1 MKSGNSSKP
10 AATRTAPFKGM
21 PVAFLWISCII
32 ACAPMLDAQTRS
44 APNFEWGPAP
54 ACKIV
59 KWPGFEGVRLV
70 GPPQWGAH
78 GLNGT
83 RLTTTWEVF
92 YYDGRYIPDTHN
104 GREEPFSAI
113 LTPSK
118 TITVHDFVPISGK
131 WVQSDNFYLSYF
143 DPCDGTFHFKFKQ
156 ICGSAYF
163 KPPVRRRPPGEDE
176 DVDVAGGGSSG
187 GVGHPPDD
195 SEENQR
201 RQCSEPFIPGICRPF
216 PEDRRQA
223 PSEQELAGDEVIL
236 VAENIS
242 HDRRK
247 YGFSTYTPQPEG
259 QIPDYY
265 LTQVIEQHL
274 DGGSPESHVGGIVR
288 EKVCV
293 QDGSIIQVDRIG
305 NPSYHGLPDIHDP
318 NATQTSWSAQWN
330 VKSYD
335 DCPNQ
340 EPDTPGKM
348 TASATLSEPHTTGK
362 FKLDTF
368 QNAWA
373 HKDFFEK
380 TAPHANL
387 VLSKTEDS
395 IQYTK
400 TRYQVRIGADVA
412 LPFKTHVI
420 EEFTPEHDPASTP
433 AEKEYRMRNITITT
447 GNKSATYS
455 IDPQSKPD
463 KEGTWRVFLLPI
475 EIKEVASDQ
484 INDSDCNKLPT
495 AKYAGEPNNPMLMA
509 TRSGVRAHLAIKVD
523 SPEGLRDKIYVGAR
537 KVGATT
543 ILGSVKVNAP
553 NDKTKLEFDA
563 LPGHEI
569 YEVVAGYDQNGNAAL
584 DNDEAQIVFKKT
596 PTGSATSG
604 LQYLDKIIIVTESQF
619 GSSKGTTEGYN
630 VWGTSYAGE
639 LIDAFAKGATVTPN
653 ATATPAVT
661 VASVTPGLSH
671 PVGAK
676 WNASN
681 QDTTHRFT
689 YADGSPASN
698 DAETSKAL
706 SEIVKKIIAD
716 KKADMLAY
724 SGSEEWP
731 ITSYYD
737 FNDTKDLVKTESL
750 LDNVLGPAFGKID
763 FMGSL
768 RISYKKTSATT
779 IQVGGVEVIGSFN
792 DLYDWAYGGAKFS
805 FLFFTFD
812 PREPAMVQAGHAT
825 LSKAPHP
832 NAGKVFFTRV
842 EINTGFANTWN
853 GNY

>member
-1 MKSGNSSKP
+1 
-10 AATRTAPFKGM
+10 
-21 PVAFLWISCII
+21 
-32 ACAPMLDAQTRS
+32 MLDAQTRS

-118 TITVHDFVPISGK
+118 TITVHDFVLITGK
-131 WVQSDNFYLSYF
+131 KVETGKFYLSYF
-143 DPCDGTFHFKFKQ
+143 DPCDGTYHFQFAVTH
-156 ICGSAYF
+156 GSAYF
-163 KPPVRRRPPGEDE
+163 KPPVRRRPPGENE
-176 DVDVAGGGSSG
+176 DADVAGGGSSG

-201 RQCSEPFIPGICRPF
+201 RQCSKPFIPGICRPF

-247 YGFSTYTPQPEG
+247 YGFSTYIPQPEG

-265 LTQVIEQHL
+265 LTQVIRQRL

-348 TASATLSEPHTTGK
+348 SASAALSEPHTTGK

-433 AEKEYRMRNITITT
+433 AEKEYRIRNITITT

-455 IDPQSKPD
+455 IDPQSEPD

-475 EIKEVASDQ
+475 EMTLHRRGT
-484 INDSDCNKLPT
+484 INAP
-495 AKYAGEPNNPMLMA
+495 
-509 TRSGVRAHLAIKVD
+509 
-523 SPEGLRDKIYVGAR
+523 GAR
-537 KVGATT
+537 INRPA
-543 ILGSVKVNAP
+543 
-553 NDKTKLEFDA
+553 DA
-563 LPGHEI
+563 EAV
-569 YEVVAGYDQNGNAAL
+569 YEVVTLENADWDEQENWTPNSMASAAEANRQDGATEAVNLDRDDDFVKIKLHCPVPRMAGSIELVMDRAGQGNRMGAEHLRFYDAQGNRIQLADLRIEDLQNPSGPLAPMLKEDGLDLFVEIADLGQMTRANREATGNLLQYADLILRMNLGGTITELDARIYRGGYWRNQRNGN
-584 DNDEAQIVFKKT
+584 T
-596 PTGSATSG
+596 
-604 LQYLDKIIIVTESQF
+604 
-619 GSSKGTTEGYN
+619 GTTAFFDGKGRYRDEDGAWQVDDGQLVHGPYN
-630 VWGTSYAGE
+630 IQSGTGTQDE
-639 LIDAFAKGATVTPN
+639 TVRGRGP
-653 ATATPAVT
+653 TPAGWYGLFERT
-661 VASVTPGLSH
+661 DFRTWWDGRARPQTNHSTGANGQALGYLQQGSYCQWSGPGNRAGQHQHGAYQHTGANPPASVHFKFELVPWGHNAHGRTVLQIH
-671 PVGAK
+671 P
-676 WNASN
+676 
-681 QDTTHRFT
+681 
-689 YADGSPASN
+689 DG
-698 DAETSKAL
+698 
-706 SEIVKKIIAD
+706 
-716 KKADMLAY
+716 
-724 SGSEEWP
+724 
-731 ITSYYD
+731 
-737 FNDTKDLVKTESL
+737 FNDGTAGCVGIQSYTDCCHIFFLLRHYFGTKL
-750 LDNVLGPAFGKID
+750 
-763 FMGSL
+763 
-768 RISYKKTSATT
+768 
-779 IQVGGVEVIGSFN
+779 QVE
-792 DLYDWAYGGAKFS
+792 
-805 FLFFTFD
+805 T
-812 PREPAMVQAGHAT
+812 P
-825 LSKAPHP
+825 
-832 NAGKVFFTRV
+832 
-842 EINTGFANTWN
+842 
-853 GNY
+853 

>member
-1 MKSGNSSKP
+1 
-10 AATRTAPFKGM
+10 
-21 PVAFLWISCII
+21 
-32 ACAPMLDAQTRS
+32 
-44 APNFEWGPAP
+44 
-54 ACKIV
+54 
-59 KWPGFEGVRLV
+59 
-70 GPPQWGAH
+70 
-78 GLNGT
+78 
-83 RLTTTWEVF
+83 VF

-131 WVQSDNFYLSYF
+131 RVQSENFYLSYF
-143 DPCDGTFHFKFKQ
+143 DPCNGTFHFKFKQ
-156 ICGSAYF
+156 ICGSDYF
-163 KPPVRRRPPGEDE
+163 KPPVRRRPPEDDE
-176 DVDVAGGGSSG
+176 VADGSSGGSSG
-187 GVGHPPDD
+187 GFGHPPDD

-201 RQCSEPFIPGICRPF
+201 RQCFEPFIPGICRPF
-216 PEDRRQA
+216 PEDRRLA
-223 PSEQELAGDEVIL
+223 PSEQELTEDEVIL

-247 YGFSTYTPQPEG
+247 YGFSTYIPQPEG

-265 LTQVIEQHL
+265 LTQVIKQHL

-455 IDPQSKPD
+455 IDPQSEPD
-463 KEGTWRVFLLPI
+463 KEGIWRVFLLPV
-475 EIKEVASDQ
+475 EVKAHQDKDGPQGSA
-484 INDSDCNKLPT
+484 P
-495 AKYAGEPNNPMLMA
+495 KYD
-509 TRSGVRAHLAIKVD
+509 D
-523 SPEGLRDKIYVGAR
+523 SP
-537 KVGATT
+537 
-543 ILGSVKVNAP
+543 S
-553 NDKTKLEFDA
+553 
-563 LPGHEI
+563 
-569 YEVVAGYDQNGNAAL
+569 
-584 DNDEAQIVFKKT
+584 
-596 PTGSATSG
+596 TGSATNLFSVWPNEEIILKVKMPPPFDQQANLPANLIQWDVPGHTLADNTLEAPMQWPLNFFNGAANTKEITITIGGVDFKVHVKVQGVGILTEAEGAALVPHAAPIMLAHSFEAKNYTNTTYPLGPKRDAMRHAYWCSLSVSTFPVTAGDVPFISTGHEYDNRYSDKQQAFNSTMDLKNNAVGISVNRQVDG
-604 LQYLDKIIIVTESQF
+604 LPDKAAIKQVLEQLYT
-619 GSSKGTTEGYN
+619 
-630 VWGTSYAGE
+630 AGE
-639 LIDAFAKGATVTPN
+639 MYIWEIPPGAASASQGDSEGILIK
-653 ATATPAVT
+653 
-661 VASVTPGLSH
+661 S
-671 PVGAK
+671 
-676 WNASN
+676 
-681 QDTTHRFT
+681 
-689 YADGSPASN
+689 DG
-698 DAETSKAL
+698 
-706 SEIVKKIIAD
+706 
-716 KKADMLAY
+716 
-724 SGSEEWP
+724 
-731 ITSYYD
+731 
-737 FNDTKDLVKTESL
+737 
-750 LDNVLGPAFGKID
+750 
-763 FMGSL
+763 
-768 RISYKKTSATT
+768 
-779 IQVGGVEVIGSFN
+779 
-792 DLYDWAYGGAKFS
+792 
-805 FLFFTFD
+805 
-812 PREPAMVQAGHAT
+812 
-825 LSKAPHP
+825 
-832 NAGKVFFTRV
+832 TRV
-842 EINTGFANTWN
+842 H
-853 GNY
+853 